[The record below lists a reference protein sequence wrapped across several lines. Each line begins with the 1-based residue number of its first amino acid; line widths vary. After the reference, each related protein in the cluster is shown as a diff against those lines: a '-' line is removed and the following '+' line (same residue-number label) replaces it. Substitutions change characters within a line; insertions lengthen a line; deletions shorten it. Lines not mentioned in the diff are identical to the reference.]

1 MESPEHIAYTIICT
15 IITTII
21 LFFIPNK
28 SNFDK
33 KVFIPPIAVLLTK
46 YICGDWDIGYTW
58 TIYDPLFWTIL
69 PLISI
74 GIIALL
80 PFLY

>member
-15 IITTII
+15 IITTIV

-33 KVFIPPIAVLLTK
+33 
-46 YICGDWDIGYTW
+46 
-58 TIYDPLFWTIL
+58 
-69 PLISI
+69 
-74 GIIALL
+74 
-80 PFLY
+80 